1 MPKFVRGKKFR
12 SHRATRESPVDIF
25 DIQDSRQCGINYIVK
40 DRESANF
47 FVRRAC
53 LYLKYSTRTKKNPRI
68 FMISRTLIIRDSLR
82 INQFFLNFHSEV
94 RTFTRICQTL
104 RNNYINFLQRESEK
118 WKD

>member
-1 MPKFVRGKKFR
+1 MPKFVGGKKFR

-68 FMISRTLIIRDSLR
+68 FYDLAYIDHSGQFKNQSIFFKLSLR
-82 INQFFLNFHSEV
+82 GENFY
-94 RTFTRICQTL
+94 TNLPDFT
-104 RNNYINFLQRESEK
+104 K
-118 WKD
+118 